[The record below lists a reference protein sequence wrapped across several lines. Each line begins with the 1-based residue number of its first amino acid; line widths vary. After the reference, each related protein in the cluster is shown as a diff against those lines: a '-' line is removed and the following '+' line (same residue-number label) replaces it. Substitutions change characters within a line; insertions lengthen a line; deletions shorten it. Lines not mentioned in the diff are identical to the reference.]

1 MDLKNAVAVCLIS
14 LFSATLV
21 LLIARALDLQAASRI
36 EPQLAQIVEEL
47 QALRKQGGLAAAPGT
62 TSESGAM
69 NDGLMV
75 YYFHGN
81 MRCPT
86 CRSIESQSHDTV
98 HTDFASQL
106 ESGDLEWKRLNY
118 EEPAGADLGKK
129 FEIQMPVIVLAQMNG
144 GEVQDWRRLDKVWA
158 LVGDKPRFAEYI
170 RSEINQMLD
179 ATDGQPTAASS
190 DDVLDSSEIPLPET
204 DEDLPPLPSG
214 QSDTPVPD
222 DLPVPDED
230 PRQDDTSVLD
240 TVPVPDD
247 LPVPE

>member
-21 LLIARALDLQAASRI
+21 LLIARALDMQAASRI

-47 QALRKQGGLAAAPGT
+47 QALRKQGGLVAAPGT
-62 TSESGAM
+62 ASESDAM
-69 NDGLMV
+69 DNGLMV

-106 ESGDLEWKRLNY
+106 ESGDMVWKILNY

-129 FEIQMPVIVLAQMNG
+129 FEIQMPVVVLAQMAG
-144 GEVQDWRRLDKVWA
+144 GEIGEWRRLDKVWA
-158 LVGDKPRFAEYI
+158 LVRDEPAFAEYI
-170 RSEINQMLD
+170 RSEINEMLD
-179 ATDGQPTAASS
+179 TSGGQPTTAPTDGAADTSA
-190 DDVLDSSEIPLPET
+190 LPIPEIDP
-204 DEDLPPLPSG
+204 DLPPLPNG
-214 QSDTPVPD
+214 PSDVPVPD
-222 DLPVPDED
+222 ELPVPDGN
-230 PRQDDTSVLD
+230 PQPADTPALD
-240 TVPVPDD
+240 TVPVPND

>member
-62 TSESGAM
+62 AGETGAM
-69 NDGLMV
+69 DDGLMV

-86 CRSIESQSHDTV
+86 CRAIESQSHDTV

-106 ESGDLEWKRLNY
+106 ESGDMEWKILNY

-129 FEIQMPVIVLAQMNG
+129 FEIQMPVIVLVQMTG
-144 GEVQDWRRLDKVWA
+144 GEIGDWRRLDKVWA
-158 LVGDKPRFAEYI
+158 LVGNKPAFAEYV
-170 RSEINQMLD
+170 RSEIKQML
-179 ATDGQPTAASS
+179 ATADVQPTAAPLG
-190 DDVLDSSEIPLPET
+190 DAVDTAVLPIPET
-204 DEDLPPLPSG
+204 DPDLPPLPDG
-214 QSDTPVPD
+214 PSD
-222 DLPVPDED
+222 
-230 PRQDDTSVLD
+230 
-240 TVPVPDD
+240 VPVPDD
-247 LPVPE
+247 LPGPE